1 MHVGNVHE
9 QVEDCGKYS
18 YEAAPSDG
26 FVQRHNGT
34 CTQYM
39 MRGGSWLSLPKANRP
54 ANRVRNPV
62 GYQDINIGIRV
73 VRNL

>member
-1 MHVGNVHE
+1 MGNIDE
-9 QVEDCGKYS
+9 QVEDCGRYS

-26 FVQRHNGT
+26 FVQGHDGT
-34 CTQYM
+34 CTQRM

-62 GYQDINIGIRV
+62 GYQDINIGFRV
-73 VRNL
+73 VRNLQM